1 MGRTLVRLMR
11 SLVSRIAT
19 TFLLIQARVLDW
31 ILLRKDRRYLWI
43 RPFYYLLVISKVLML
58 LKLKSQKTSKE
69 EVLRVLDSISQEVR
83 DLTATEEDSE
93 IEGISTTEAIRE
105 SEITP
110 EEDFKTDLISTS
122 KINKPFKLNLWW
134 RFWS

>member
-1 MGRTLVRLMR
+1 MDRSLARLMR
-11 SLVSRIAT
+11 YLVSRIAT

-43 RPFYYLLVISKVLML
+43 RLFYYLLLISKVLML
-58 LKLKSQKTSKE
+58 LRLKSLKINKE

-83 DLTATEEDSE
+83 DLTTIEEDSE
-93 IEGISTTEAIRE
+93 IEVISITEAIRE